1 MARMARMEKFRA
13 IQMQVALLVRKDRK
27 VYLDH
32 RERKVIQVCQVRS
45 VPLDYRALQ
54 VLQV

>member
-1 MARMARMEKFRA
+1 
-13 IQMQVALLVRKDRK
+13 VALLVRKDRK